1 MNNYNE
7 NNNNNNNDDN
17 NEDNNSISTSV
28 SDMDENQNENLLMN
42 YNNNNN
48 NNDNNYNDYNNNND
62 NELIPNDK
70 RKRYCYPPKLKST
83 FYFVIFLTIIGILV
97 LVFSIYEI
105 FTNFNLKS
113 FICKIIL
120 SLFLLIPGLY
130 YIILFIKAYCEK
142 DEEKKNDI
150 YNEIPSIDNLC
161 YF

>member
-7 NNNNNNNDDN
+7 NNNNNNNDDY

-42 YNNNNN
+42 YNDNNNN
-48 NNDNNYNDYNNNND
+48 NNNNNDYNNNND

-70 RKRYCYPPKLKST
+70 RKRYCYPPKLKNT

-142 DEEKKNDI
+142 DEDKKNDI

>member
-42 YNNNNN
+42 YNDNNNN
-48 NNDNNYNDYNNNND
+48 NNNNNDYNNNND

-70 RKRYCYPPKLKST
+70 RKRYCYPPKLKNT

-142 DEEKKNDI
+142 DEDKKNDI

>member
-28 SDMDENQNENLLMN
+28 SDTDENQNENLLIN
-42 YNNNNN
+42 YNDNNNNN
-48 NNDNNYNDYNNNND
+48 NNNNDYNNNND

-70 RKRYCYPPKLKST
+70 RKKYCYPPKLKNT

-97 LVFSIYEI
+97 LIISIYEI